1 MLTLARR
8 IHARL
13 AKLRAIRRPESR
25 RAYADRFLSPDVGE
39 LVGGPGD
46 LFWFHTMPLP
56 DGRRIRG
63 VDADPNREQKLWE
76 SCFGTD
82 RDCLRG
88 QRVVDIGANDG
99 YFTIASLLCGAKSC
113 RAVNTGD
120 LVHGSF
126 PTNLRWTSRVWG
138 VNPRITV
145 GDFLDL
151 PETGPKYDVILFF
164 GVLYHLENV
173 FAGLRHLGELLA
185 PGGRIYLETQVTRLD
200 TEAPVLEVASD
211 TFRTTV
217 PQIRSTLDSVGNS
230 NFLIPNPAAVHVLA
244 ETFGYEVEM
253 LPDGNPY
260 EADFGGLGGR
270 RVFVLRKAA
279 ERPLPRKG

>member
-1 MLTLARR
+1 MFTLARR

-13 AKLRAIRRPESR
+13 SKLRAVRRPESR
-25 RAYADRFLSPDVGE
+25 RRFADRFLSPDVGE
-39 LVGGPGD
+39 LVGGPDD

-63 VDADPNREQKLWE
+63 VNADPNREQKLWE

-88 QRVVDIGANDG
+88 QRVLDIGANDG
-99 YFTIASLLCGAKSC
+99 FFTIASLLCGAKSC

-126 PTNLRWTSRVWG
+126 PANLRWASRSWG

-151 PETGPKYDVILFF
+151 PTDGPKYDAILFF

-173 FAGLRHLGELLA
+173 FAGLRVLGKLLA
-185 PGGRIYLETQVTRLD
+185 PGGRIYLETQVTRV
-200 TEAPVLEVASD
+200 TSEWPVLEVASD

-230 NFLIPNPAAVHVLA
+230 NFLIPNPAAVAALG
-244 ETFGYEVEM
+244 ETFGYEVEP
-253 LPDGNPY
+253 LPAGNPY
-260 EADFGGLGGR
+260 EASFGGDGGR
-270 RVFVLRKAA
+270 RVFVLRKPE
-279 ERPLPRKG
+279 ERPLPKKG

>member
-8 IHARL
+8 VHARFT
-13 AKLRAIRRPESR
+13 KLRAVRRPESR
-25 RAYADRFLSPDVGE
+25 RRFADRFLGHEVGD

-63 VDADPNREQKLWE
+63 VNIDPNREQKLWE

-88 QRVVDIGANDG
+88 KRVLDVGANDG
-99 YFTIASLLCGAKSC
+99 FFTIASLLCGARSC

-126 PTNLRWTSRVWG
+126 PTNLRWASRAWG
-138 VNPRITV
+138 VSPRITV

-151 PETGPKYDVILFF
+151 SAAGPKYDVILFF

-173 FAGLRHLGELLA
+173 FLGLRVLDKLLA
-185 PGGRIYLETQVTRLD
+185 PGGRIYVETQVTKVESD
-200 TEAPVLEVASD
+200 SPVLEVASD
-211 TFRTTV
+211 SFRTTV
-217 PQIRSTLDSVGNS
+217 PQIRGTLDSIGNS
-230 NFLIPNPAAVHVLA
+230 NFLIPNPPAVQALA
-244 ETFGYEVEM
+244 ETFGYRSES
-253 LPDGNPY
+253 LPAGNPY
-260 EADFGGLGGR
+260 ETSFGGLGGR
-270 RVFVLRKAA
+270 RIFVLQRAT
-279 ERPLPRKG
+279 ERPTPKKG